1 MEAANEQKRE
11 QILALREQRVE
22 TMLNGVRA
30 LHCADQVPIAYAV
43 DRLISEVRSVR
54 YFSDSRLWYQ
64 RYIIRT
70 LSQDLQILKVRNRW
84 MCSKG
89 RADAMDFKL
98 WFFCR
103 DLEYEI

>member
-1 MEAANEQKRE
+1 MEAAKEEKMK

-30 LHCADQVPIAYAV
+30 LQCADQVPIAYAV
-43 DRLISEVRSVR
+43 DRLISEVRSVH
-54 YFSDSRLWYQ
+54 YFSNSWLWCQ
-64 RYIIRT
+64 RYVIRE

-98 WFFCR
+98 WFFRR